1 MPNSGS
7 PRNEKSDDNEQMNGI
22 NDQYVHYAESAM
34 AVSDRRLQTNRFY
47 ISILSSILVV
57 LTVFFDGSLG
67 YHQHIGLLAIG
78 ILGVCLCILWYQT
91 IDSHR
96 RLNQAKYEILHNI
109 EEDLPYQVYSDEWNL
124 IGPKIGP
131 EEQEKRFARIHLLF
145 AVLRDIMSSSD
156 KVQYYEQTTVEKSIA
171 MLISILYVL
180 LVVYAG
186 WRLLQLAFQGL

>member
-1 MPNSGS
+1 MPSSRS
-7 PRNEKSDDNEQMNGI
+7 PNNEDDNEQKNGI
-22 NDQYVHYAESAM
+22 SDQYVHYAESAM

-67 YHQHIGLLAIG
+67 YHQHVGLLAIG
-78 ILGVCLCILWYQT
+78 ILGICLCILWYQT

-96 RLNQAKYEILHNI
+96 RLNQAKYKILHDM
-109 EEDLPYQVYSDEWNL
+109 EEELPYQVYSEEWNS
-124 IGPKIGP
+124 IGPKSGP
-131 EEQEKRFARIHLLF
+131 EEQEKRFARIRLLF

-156 KVQYYEQTTVEKSIA
+156 VVQYYEQTSVEKSIA
-171 MLISILYVL
+171 MLISIVYVL

-186 WRLLQLAFQGL
+186 WELLLFAL